1 MDTELIKAFVI
12 AGHSDLEKVRAM
24 LTQHPELLNQAF
36 EWRPGDFEDALA
48 AAAHIGTRDVA
59 EYLLQ
64 QGAPLT
70 LCAAAMLGRVD
81 DVRAF
86 LDADPVQVNGRG
98 AHGISLMYHAVL
110 SGKLEL
116 VQLLKERGC
125 TTGYDHALHA
135 AISHRLPHMVEWLL
149 HNGVTDVNTPD
160 YQMKT
165 PLKRAQ
171 ETDQPEIAMMLE
183 QYNAQVEI

>member
-24 LTQHPELLNQAF
+24 LAEYPDLLNQAF

-64 QGAPLT
+64 QGAPFT
-70 LCAAAMLGRVD
+70 LYAAAMLGRID

-86 LDADPVQVNGRG
+86 LDADPTQVNGRG
-98 AHGISLMYHAVL
+98 AHGIPLMYHAVL
-110 SGKLEL
+110 SGNLEL
-116 VQLLKERGC
+116 VKLLRERGC

-135 AISHRLPHMVEWLL
+135 AITQRLPQMVEWLL

-171 ETDQPEIAMMLE
+171 ETNQPEIAAMLE
-183 QYNAQVEI
+183 AYQARLEI